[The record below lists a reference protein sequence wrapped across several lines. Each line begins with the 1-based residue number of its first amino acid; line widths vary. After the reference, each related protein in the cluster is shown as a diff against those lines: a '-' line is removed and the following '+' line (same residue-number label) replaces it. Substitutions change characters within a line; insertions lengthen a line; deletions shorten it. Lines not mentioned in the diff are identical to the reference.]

1 MNKYVMIMTYVEIP
15 NENNKV
21 LKCTHGEKFM
31 RVSFIAYADLECL
44 LEKMHSCQN
53 NLEKCYTEK
62 ELSIRPLVIHCLQ
75 IVHLM

>member
-31 RVSFIAYADLECL
+31 RVSFIVYADLECL
-44 LEKMHSCQN
+44 LEKNAFVS
-53 NLEKCYTEK
+53 K
-62 ELSIRPLVIHCLQ
+62 
-75 IVHLM
+75 